1 MSQSAGAATRPGPD
15 FGLALEFA
23 QAAAIRT
30 AISIP
35 LAMGVESSTAAAR
48 DIGQWFATS
57 RINRKR
63 FPRALDNLREAF
75 PHASDDEIRAVAIA
89 SYQHLFQ
96 LGVEV
101 CFAPR
106 LITEEGWAR
115 HLHLDDV
122 AAGLT
127 PLLSKDPCI
136 LISGHC
142 GNWELIGYSIAMLG
156 FPMWAVY
163 RPLDLRPLDA
173 WLRQT
178 RQRRGLTLVSKFG
191 AMRTLPAALARKIA
205 VGLVADQS
213 GGDRGLFVPFFGRL
227 TSTYKSIGL
236 LALQTR
242 ARVVCGVARRM
253 RPDEAESTSGAG
265 GAGTGCQGAGGT
277 RLAGPSSMRYRIEV
291 SDVFGPED
299 WESQPDPLFYI
310 TARYRRAIE
319 VMIRSAPEQYL
330 WMHRIWRSRPGH
342 ERHQKPFPPH
352 LIEKL
357 RSLPWMTEED
367 VQRVVDRSARDAAD
381 LAAGKKA

>member
-1 MSQSAGAATRPGPD
+1 MSDASATRARRGPD
-15 FGLALEFA
+15 LGLALEFV

-30 AISIP
+30 AISLP

-48 DIGQWFATS
+48 DIGEWFATS

-63 FPRALDNLREAF
+63 FPRAFGNLREAF
-75 PHASDDEIRAVAIA
+75 PEMPEEELRATAVA

-122 AAGLT
+122 AAGLG
-127 PLLSKDPCI
+127 PLLTEDPCI

-191 AMRTLPAALARKIA
+191 AMRTLPAALSRKIA

-236 LALQTR
+236 LALQTN

-253 RPDEAESTSGAG
+253 RVDEVDAIGV
-265 GAGTGCQGAGGT
+265 AGGT
-277 RLAGPSSMRYRIEV
+277 RLSGPSSMRYRIEV
-291 SDVFGPED
+291 ADVFGPED
-299 WESQPDPLFYI
+299 WNAQPDPLFYI

-319 VMIRSAPEQYL
+319 VMIRRAPEQYL
-330 WMHRIWRSRPGH
+330 WMHRIWRARPGH
-342 ERHQKPFPPH
+342 ERHQKPFPGH
-352 LIEKL
+352 LVEKL
-357 RSLPWMTEED
+357 KSLPWMTDAELARIVE
-367 VQRVVDRSARDAAD
+367 RSARDTVD

>member
-1 MSQSAGAATRPGPD
+1 MSHGSAISGRRGPD
-15 FGLALEFA
+15 FKLALEFA

-30 AISIP
+30 AVSLP
-35 LAMGVESSTAAAR
+35 LAMGVDSSIAAAR
-48 DIGQWFATS
+48 DIGEWFATS

-63 FPRALDNLREAF
+63 FPRALNNLREAF
-75 PHASDDEIRAVAIA
+75 PDAPEDQLRAMAIA

-115 HLHLDDV
+115 HLHLDNV
-122 AAGLT
+122 EAGLK
-127 PLLSKDPCI
+127 PLLTNDPCI

-191 AMRTLPAALARKIA
+191 AMRTLPAALSRKIA

-253 RPDEAESTSGAG
+253 RLDEPDATGGAGAG
-265 GAGTGCQGAGGT
+265 GA
-277 RLAGPSSMRYRIEV
+277 RLSGPSSMRYRIEV
-291 SDVFGPED
+291 ADVFGPED

-319 VMIRSAPEQYL
+319 AMIRRAPEQYL
-330 WMHRIWRSRPGH
+330 WMHRIWRARPGH

-357 RSLPWMTEED
+357 KSLPWMTDAEVE
-367 VQRVVDRSARDAAD
+367 RVVERSARDAAD
-381 LAAGKKA
+381 VAAGKRE

>member
-1 MSQSAGAATRPGPD
+1 MSDATAITRRGPD

-30 AISIP
+30 AISLP

-63 FPRALDNLREAF
+63 FPRALGNLREAF
-75 PHASDDEIRAVAIA
+75 PDAPEEELRATAIA

-115 HLHLDDV
+115 HLHLDNV
-122 AAGLT
+122 EAGLK
-127 PLLSKDPCI
+127 PLLTNDPCI

-191 AMRTLPAALARKIA
+191 AMRTLPAALSRKIA

-242 ARVVCGVARRM
+242 AKLVCGMARRM
-253 RPDEAESTSGAG
+253 RPDEVGSLSDAGG
-265 GAGTGCQGAGGT
+265 GAGATAGGT
-277 RLAGPSSMRYRIEV
+277 RLSGPSSMRYRIEV

-319 VMIRSAPEQYL
+319 GMIRSAPEQYL

-352 LIEKL
+352 LLEKL
-357 RSLPWMTEED
+357 RSLPWMTEDE
-367 VQRVVDRSARDAAD
+367 VQRVVERSARDTAD

>member
-1 MSQSAGAATRPGPD
+1 MSDASATRARSGPD
-15 FGLALEFA
+15 FGLALEYA

-30 AISIP
+30 AISLP

-75 PHASDDEIRAVAIA
+75 PNAPEDELRAMAIA

-122 AAGLT
+122 AAGLK
-127 PLLSKDPCI
+127 PLLTDDPCI

-191 AMRTLPAALARKIA
+191 AMRTLPAALSRKIA

-236 LALQTR
+236 LALQTN
-242 ARVVCGVARRM
+242 AKLVCGVARRM
-253 RPDEAESTSGAG
+253 RPDEPDATG
-265 GAGTGCQGAGGT
+265 GAGAGGT
-277 RLAGPSSMRYRIEV
+277 RLSGPSSMRYRIEV

-299 WESQPDPLFYI
+299 WNSQPDPLFYI

-319 VMIRSAPEQYL
+319 VMIRRAPEQYL

-352 LIEKL
+352 LLEKL
-357 RSLPWMTEED
+357 KSLPWMTDEEIA
-367 VQRVVDRSARDAAD
+367 RIVDRSARDTAD
-381 LAAGKKA
+381 LAAGKRA

>member
-1 MSQSAGAATRPGPD
+1 MTETATSARKWPD
-15 FGLALEFA
+15 VGLAMEFA

-30 AISIP
+30 AISLP

-48 DIGQWFATS
+48 AIGEWFATS

-63 FPRALDNLREAF
+63 FPRALANLREAF
-75 PHASDDEIRAVAIA
+75 PEASDERLRALAVA

-115 HLHLDDV
+115 HLHIADV
-122 AAGLT
+122 EAGLR
-127 PLLSKDPCI
+127 PLLTDDPCI

-191 AMRTLPAALARKIA
+191 AMRTLPAALSRKIA

-242 ARVVCGVARRM
+242 ARVVCGVARRLGPEE
-253 RPDEAESTSGAG
+253 PDATHQAATGA
-265 GAGTGCQGAGGT
+265 
-277 RLAGPSSMRYRIEV
+277 RMSGPSSMRYRIEV
-291 SDVFGPED
+291 ADVFGPED
-299 WESQPDPLFYI
+299 WENQPDPLFYI
-310 TARYRRAIE
+310 TARYRRGIE
-319 VMIRSAPEQYL
+319 MMIRRAPEQYL

-352 LIEKL
+352 LLEKL
-357 RSLPWMTEED
+357 RSLPWMTDAEVERL
-367 VQRVVDRSARDAAD
+367 VERSARDTAD
-381 LAAGKKA
+381 LAAGKRE